1 MGPPLINQLFFGI
14 IIPMRIFVKMLLD
27 RLPAI
32 FDGGE
37 IGRLVAVEVEFQANN
52 V

>member
-1 MGPPLINQLFFGI
+1 M
-14 IIPMRIFVKMLLD
+14 KMLLD

-37 IGRLVAVEVEFQANN
+37 IGRLVAVEVEFQAI
-52 V
+52 